1 MFTAKVGT
9 MFFLKKDRM
18 THVTKIL
25 FKKTTKYI
33 VFKYRTIGT
42 IGILFCKANKI
53 IPSYKIFVHTPC
65 KIITCSLLS
74 FILVSKCDLN

>member
-1 MFTAKVGT
+1 MLTEKVGT
-9 MFFLKKDRM
+9 MVFLKKDRM

-33 VFKYRTIGT
+33 VFKYRTIG
-42 IGILFCKANKI
+42 ILFCKANKI
-53 IPSYKIFVHTPC
+53 IPSYKIFVHTTC